1 MFYNLR
7 KIRERQGISQ
17 RETAR
22 LLKISKSSY
31 NYYETG
37 EYIISLNHLNDFC
50 NKFHVSMDYVVGLT
64 DININSNITKR
75 YRINPKIIG
84 MRIKKIRKK
93 KKMTQIDLAELLNT
107 SQSNIS
113 AYENGKNM
121 VLTAFAYTM
130 AKNFNISLDYI
141 VGRSNTIRI
150 AKKK

>member
-64 DININSNITKR
+64 DINTNSNITKR
-75 YRINPKIIG
+75 YRINYINHFFIFKIIY
-84 MRIKKIRKK
+84 
-93 KKMTQIDLAELLNT
+93 QIIIIIDY
-107 SQSNIS
+107 SSI
-113 AYENGKNM
+113 
-121 VLTAFAYTM
+121 
-130 AKNFNISLDYI
+130 FNYI
-141 VGRSNTIRI
+141 THNLIINSIYAI
-150 AKKK
+150 A

>member
-1 MFYNLR
+1 MFSNLR
-7 KIRERQGISQ
+7 KIRERHGFSQ

-64 DININSNITKR
+64 DINTNSSVNKR
-75 YRINPKIIG
+75 YRINPKVIG
-84 MRIKKIRKK
+84 IRIKKIRKK
-93 KKMTQIDLAELLNT
+93 KKMTQIDLANLLNT

-113 AYENGKNM
+113 AYENGKNTI
-121 VLTAFAYTM
+121 LTAFAYTL
-130 AKNFNISLDYI
+130 AKEFDISLDYI
-141 VGRSNTIRI
+141 VGRSNTIKI
-150 AKKK
+150 IKK